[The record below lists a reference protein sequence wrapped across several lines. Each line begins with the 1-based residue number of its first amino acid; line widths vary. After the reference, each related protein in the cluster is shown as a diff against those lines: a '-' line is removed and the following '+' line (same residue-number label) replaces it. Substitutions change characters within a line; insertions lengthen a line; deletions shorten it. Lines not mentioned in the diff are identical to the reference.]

1 MMVQKRSQ
9 LGRPLASGAA
19 NWAVSSCKN
28 SRVRC
33 AGPKATAQTAG
44 AFWKGLRRLSID
56 GTVSWVAD
64 TASHRA
70 ACRSSSD
77 DELSHSPFPQAR
89 LLLLIEGGTHL
100 ICDAAIS
107 SCRQGEASSLSL
119 VVERWTMEHRLLLW
133 DSGFHSS
140 AAIFAVRARGGHV
153 RGRLKSNVLLKP
165 WCTLVDGSY
174 LICIYEDQD
183 HQRGE
188 SMLVRVIT
196 YPFDFPTHS
205 RSR

>member
-1 MMVQKRSQ
+1 
-9 LGRPLASGAA
+9 
-19 NWAVSSCKN
+19 
-28 SRVRC
+28 
-33 AGPKATAQTAG
+33 
-44 AFWKGLRRLSID
+44 
-56 GTVSWVAD
+56 
-64 TASHRA
+64 
-70 ACRSSSD
+70 
-77 DELSHSPFPQAR
+77 
-89 LLLLIEGGTHL
+89 
-100 ICDAAIS
+100 
-107 SCRQGEASSLSL
+107 
-119 VVERWTMEHRLLLW
+119 MEHRLLLW

-140 AAIFAVRARGGHV
+140 AAIFEVRARGGHV

-165 WCTLVDGSY
+165 WWTLVDGSS